1 MTAVRA
7 DIPAHERDGAPPV
20 QVGTGGGALG
30 SVVRLSAS
38 EFAERFEAAAKP
50 LWAIAAAIV
59 RNRTTAHDVV
69 QEAAVVALGKLNEFD
84 ASTNFTAWAGQIV
97 RFVAL
102 NESRRLRRDPAAT
115 TDPIILQAGAPAARA
130 TAADS
135 AEFAPAV
142 QAALDSLDELPR
154 TCLLMRTT
162 LDLSYKQIADALG
175 VPEGTAMSHVHRAR
189 ATMRAALSSAVT
201 ASAGGA
207 P

>member
-1 MTAVRA
+1 M
-7 DIPAHERDGAPPV
+7 P
-20 QVGTGGGALG
+20 VGTGSGAPG
-30 SVVRLSAS
+30 SVVRLSAL
-38 EFAERFEAAAKP
+38 EFADRFEAAAKP

-102 NESRRLRRDPAAT
+102 NESRRVRRDPAAS
-115 TDPIILQAGAPAARA
+115 TDPVIMQAGAPAARA
-130 TAADS
+130 GS
-135 AEFAPAV
+135 AESGEFAPAV
-142 QAALDSLDELPR
+142 QAALDALDEVPR
-154 TCLLMRTT
+154 SCLLMRTT
-162 LDLSYKQIADALG
+162 LDLSYKQIAEAVG

-189 ATMRAALSSAVT
+189 AAMRAALSAAGAAT
-201 ASAGGA
+201 DGGA